1 MNFFAHAL
9 LAAEHN
15 ADPAYVLGSMLPDFC
30 TMAGVKSEAT
40 GHVLVDAGVAHHH
53 LVDDVF
59 HPAPAFI
66 AWMGEARDE
75 LEDAGVSLGPAMA
88 VGHVGVE
95 LVLDGWLAERDQGR
109 TPYRHAL
116 SHAGRARLSLGSA
129 NETLHRLVG
138 RLVDAPFPEGYVD
151 SDFVAERLRRILA
164 PRPRLAL
171 DEHAFEVV
179 KDWAVRAREQ
189 ASHRAPELMAQV
201 RERLAERIEFR
212 G

>member
-1 MNFFAHAL
+1 VNFFAHAL

-30 TMAGVKSEAT
+30 TMAGVKPDPT
-40 GHVLVDAGVAHHH
+40 GHALVDAGVAHHH

-59 HPAPAFI
+59 HPAPQFI
-66 AWMGEARDE
+66 TWMGEARDE
-75 LEDAGVSLGPAMA
+75 LEDAGVALGPAMA

-95 LVLDGWLAERDQGR
+95 LILDGWLAEQDQGR
-109 TPYRHAL
+109 TPYRDAL
-116 SHAGRARLSLGSA
+116 SHASEARLPLGSA
-129 NETLHRLVG
+129 SETLHRLIG

-171 DEHAFEVV
+171 DEHAFSVV
-179 KDWAVRAREQ
+179 KEWASRAREQ
-189 ASHRAPELMAQV
+189 AARRAPELMAQV
-201 RERLAERIEFR
+201 RERLAERIDFR
-212 G
+212 A